1 MCCALTIMVNRPKYD
16 DFQEC
21 GTKTRIVKGIV
32 VQYTLFK
39 CPMRGCDDTVTVP
52 TVEIGRY
59 KSTRCKAHLMECKSN
74 EADNDHRVSKD
85 RETRRLTWASV
96 PSETTQSTIQ
106 PATAPTDQITATQ
119 TVVSEA
125 ISAAVSTAVSTMAST
140 LIMESQD
147 AVSRERELGEFKL
160 MCAENK
166 RGQEETT
173 RKVEDLER
181 QVKALT
187 ADKRAYRDMFDLV
200 IEKMC
205 LPKPQTRLSLPL
217 AITTKADESMA
228 QITNLE
234 AENRSLNDELA
245 RIKRQRTHKE
255 AEAMSKRVRVL
266 ESENASL
273 KAEKE
278 GVKRMFS
285 AMKSNDTIRRQV
297 SIVWHPDKTKKFND
311 SQAHAAEE
319 FKRHM
324 E

>member
-1 MCCALTIMVNRPKYD
+1 
-16 DFQEC
+16 
-21 GTKTRIVKGIV
+21 
-32 VQYTLFK
+32 
-39 CPMRGCDDTVTVP
+39 
-52 TVEIGRY
+52 
-59 KSTRCKAHLMECKSN
+59 
-74 EADNDHRVSKD
+74 
-85 RETRRLTWASV
+85 
-96 PSETTQSTIQ
+96 
-106 PATAPTDQITATQ
+106 
-119 TVVSEA
+119 
-125 ISAAVSTAVSTMAST
+125 
-140 LIMESQD
+140 
-147 AVSRERELGEFKL
+147 

-173 RKVEDLER
+173 RKVNEL
-181 QVKALT
+181 QHQIKS
-187 ADKRAYRDMFDLV
+187 YQDMFDLV

-234 AENRSLNDELA
+234 AENKSLNDELA